1 MIGQFLPEELQCYP
15 PRIVCRF
22 FPEQGA
28 VSCTTCTLSLLGFDQ
43 PVSVDMA
50 LLTPQR
56 SVDTKQLK
64 VSHSTNINV
73 RYRVEGNF
81 RVVQIF
87 RPKKYNNTKIKTG
100 INSHALVISHA
111 KLLVGVV
118 SWHWTANI
126 RTHENF
132 CWGLWSQIA
141 KISRENFLLYPM
153 FCIPVYVYILWLCT
167 VYCILD
173 TQDLR
178 PYCAYVCV
186 QSTMHACDCRKPLKY
201 WGEQLVRWPPHS
213 LALLWRL
220 YCH

>member
-22 FPEQGA
+22 FPEPG
-28 VSCTTCTLSLLGFDQ
+28 VCTTCNISLCGFDQ

-50 LLTPQR
+50 LLTPQK

-87 RPKKYNNTKIKTG
+87 RAKKYNTKIKTG
-100 INSHALVISHA
+100 INSHTLVISHA

-118 SWHWTANI
+118 SWH
-126 RTHENF
+126 
-132 CWGLWSQIA
+132 
-141 KISRENFLLYPM
+141 
-153 FCIPVYVYILWLCT
+153 
-167 VYCILD
+167 
-173 TQDLR
+173 
-178 PYCAYVCV
+178 
-186 QSTMHACDCRKPLKY
+186 
-201 WGEQLVRWPPHS
+201 
-213 LALLWRL
+213 
-220 YCH
+220 